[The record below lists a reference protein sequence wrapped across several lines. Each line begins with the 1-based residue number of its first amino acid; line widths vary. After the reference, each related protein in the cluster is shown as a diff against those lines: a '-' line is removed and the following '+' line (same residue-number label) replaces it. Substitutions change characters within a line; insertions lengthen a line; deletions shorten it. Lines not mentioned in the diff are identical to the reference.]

1 MSKVDEIAEKLCQ
14 APYHLLGFKKSNSIA
29 KSFRFKKECRRIGV
43 EARVVI
49 CIGLTWAKPLGFWL
63 KIFTIHAWG
72 EVGGRRIET
81 AMPLGKVGIWGV
93 VDINIKPVMAIWI

>member
-1 MSKVDEIAEKLCQ
+1 MNKVDEIAEKLRQ
-14 APYHLLGFKKSNSIA
+14 EPYHLLGFRKSKCIA

-49 CIGLTWAKPLGFWL
+49 CIGLTRAKPLGFWL
-63 KIFTIHAWG
+63 KIFTIHALG
-72 EVGGRRIET
+72 EVDGRRIET
-81 AMPLGKVGIWGV
+81 AMPLGKMSIWGV